1 MLPLTYLLSSNET
14 LMITL
19 ERQPLLSKEIS
30 AAESRPQWLQVLQ
43 TVAHEFGYT
52 HATLMR
58 VPKPDDVLLASVV
71 IESTIS
77 IRFVREFDQHLF
89 LQHCPV
95 LLRVAESLMPQCWSL
110 DDDPNNECY
119 PKPMSDL
126 MRQYVIATGVMIPI
140 NSISGDRHLLRFDG
154 DRPTPD
160 QSMINEIGMLALH
173 AFDVYDRMRR
183 AEMVAPRSLTKRELE
198 VIRWTSQGKTSAE
211 IGQILTLSDHTINAY
226 LNNAIRKLDCV
237 NRTQLVAKAIRLKL
251 IN

>member
-1 MLPLTYLLSSNET
+1 
-14 LMITL
+14 MITI
-19 ERQPLLSKEIS
+19 ERQPLLSKQIS

-43 TVAHEFGYT
+43 TVAVEFGYT

-58 VPKPDDVLLASVV
+58 VPKSDEILLAGVV
-71 IESTIS
+71 IESTIPV
-77 IRFVREFDQHLF
+77 RFVREFDQNVF
-89 LQHCPV
+89 LQYCPV
-95 LLRVAESLMPQCWSL
+95 LLRVADSLMPQYWSL
-110 DDDPNNECY
+110 DDDSSRACY

-126 MRQYVIATGVMIPI
+126 MRQFGIVNGLMIPI
-140 NSISGDRHLLRFDG
+140 NAFSGDRHILRFDG
-154 DRPTPD
+154 DRSEPD
-160 QSMINEIGMLALH
+160 QGTFNEIGMIALH

-183 AEMVAPRSLTKRELE
+183 AEMVAPRNLTKRELE